1 MLGYTVNAL
10 LFLPA
15 LSKWNNLAVLGTVW
29 NIGYL
34 FITMALAFF
43 VFHETVTFKQA
54 SGIVLGFVAIYLLS
68 A

>member
-1 MLGYTVNAL
+1 VGYTINAL
-10 LFLPA
+10 MFLPA
-15 LSKWNNLAVLGTVW
+15 LTKWNNLAVLGTVW

-43 VFHETVTFKQA
+43 VFHEHVTAKQTC
-54 SGIVLGFVAIYLLS
+54 GILLGFAAIYLLS